1 MLALGAYAG
10 LSFVLAIV
18 SVFVDTKFAFYFP
31 ICRFWQMAIGGI
43 LAHLNLRIHDR
54 LINNFLSTIAM
65 IAILFTVFIMDDK
78 SLFPGFWAL
87 IPTLSSAFIIQ
98 AKN

>member
-1 MLALGAYAG
+1 M
-10 LSFVLAIV
+10 
-18 SVFVDTKFAFYFP
+18 AFYFP
-31 ICRFWQMAIGGI
+31 FFRFWQMAIGGI
-43 LAHLNLRIHDR
+43 LAYLGVTIQNK
-54 LINNFLSTIAM
+54 LINNALSIVAL
-65 IAILFTVFIMDDK
+65 ISIFISIFIVTDK